1 MMLQRQNDFHEK
13 DHNNPIVPLTLKSQG
28 KLQFNL

>member
-1 MMLQRQNDFHEK
+1 MMLQHQNDFHEK